1 MRALVL
7 GATGFLGLN
16 IVEALQ
22 AALRPEDGD
31 SLLCAR
37 RKSSNTILLR
47 RFKVPMVHASLEDV
61 SSLEAAME
69 GRDTVFMA
77 AGYIPRF
84 AAEPQAQVDEAVARM
99 DNALVAA
106 RRAGV
111 ETFVYTGTVSTVARA
126 PEGGDALATED
137 AGLAEDPGSTYF
149 AVKIALERRVMEAAA
164 ASDPVRGDMRVVTLC
179 PTACIGPYDHKVG
192 TGFFVVGMAT
202 GQLSR
207 WVDGRINVVD
217 SGDVAAAHLAAAR
230 QGRHGARYILGGT
243 NVRVGELLRHMAGLY
258 GVAAPGPP
266 MTAAEAVAF
275 ADAEEARVRASGRGR
290 PALSREM
297 VDLIVHGQFVDA
309 GRARAEL
316 GFAPRP
322 LDETLLRS
330 FRWYERNGYLKNRN
344 QRARR
349 A

>member
-16 IVEALQ
+16 IVEALK
-22 AALRPEDGD
+22 ATDGVD
-31 SLLCAR
+31 LLCAR

-84 AAEPQAQVDEAVARM
+84 AAGPQAQVDEAVARM
-99 DNALVAA
+99 DNALEAA

-111 ETFVYTGTVSTVARA
+111 KTFVYTGTVSTVASA
-126 PEGGDALATED
+126 LGQDALATED

-149 AVKIALERRVMEAAA
+149 AVKIALERRVMAAAA
-164 ASDPVRGDMRVVTLC
+164 ASDPARGGMRVVTLC

-202 GQLSR
+202 GQLTR

-217 SGDVAAAHLAAAR
+217 AGDVAVAQVAAAR

-243 NVRVGELLRHMAGLY
+243 NVRVGQLVERMAKLY
-258 GVAAPGPP
+258 GVDAPGPP
-266 MTAAEAVAF
+266 MMAEEAMAF
-275 ADAEEARVRASGRGR
+275 ADAEEERVRASGRGR

-309 GRARAEL
+309 TRAREEL
-316 GFAPRP
+316 SFAPRP

-330 FRWYERNGYLKNRN
+330 FRWYEQNGYLKNRN
-344 QRARR
+344 QRAQR